1 MTDQLPALEAT
12 IEISLC
18 RSQKP
23 KCNSQRCVFRQNR
36 IVCTEMCGCI
46 DCKNELKEYI
56 TE

>member
-12 IEISLC
+12 IEISLY
-18 RSQKP
+18 RSQKS
-23 KCNSQRCVFRQNR
+23 KCNTQRCVFRQNR

-46 DCKNELKEYI
+46 DSKNELKEYI